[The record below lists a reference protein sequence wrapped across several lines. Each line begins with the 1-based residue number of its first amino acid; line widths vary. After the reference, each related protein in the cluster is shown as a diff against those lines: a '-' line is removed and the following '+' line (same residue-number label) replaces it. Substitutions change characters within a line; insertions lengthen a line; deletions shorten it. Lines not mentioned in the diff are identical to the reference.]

1 MHAQYGLVTLTS
13 TLVHV
18 IFRYVDIWPA
28 SGAGLVEIGSG
39 DATPAVVPRLLAVTK
54 GEPTLGAE
62 DAADF
67 REFVRGRFE
76 PLRALAYV
84 TCGDWQAAE
93 DAVAGALAKLYLR
106 WDKVATPDA
115 YARTMVVRAAIHE
128 KRRPWRRERAAGDAL
143 PDRPGPDPSA
153 AVDDRMRLTAAL
165 SHVPKRQRAVLVLRF
180 LEGLSVEETAEV
192 LGCRPGTVKSQSSRG
207 LDTLRA
213 VLAAEDITLNVNE
226 GNGNVLRHS
235 GRLEV
240 GAGRRAGAAHDD

>member
-1 MHAQYGLVTLTS
+1 
-13 TLVHV
+13 
-18 IFRYVDIWPA
+18 
-28 SGAGLVEIGSG
+28 
-39 DATPAVVPRLLAVTK
+39 
-54 GEPTLGAE
+54 LGAE
-62 DAADF
+62 DADEF

-106 WDKVATPDA
+106 WGKVSAPDA

-128 KRRPWRRERAAGDAL
+128 KRRPWRRERAVGDAL
-143 PDRPGPDPSA
+143 PDVAGPDPSGR
-153 AVDDRMRLTAAL
+153 VDDRLRLTAAL

-180 LEGLSVEETAEV
+180 LEGLSVEETAEI
-192 LGCRPGTVKSQSSRG
+192 LGCRPGTVKSQSARG

-213 VLAAEDITLNVNE
+213 VLAAEDITLHAYE

-240 GAGRRAGAAHDD
+240 GAGRRTGAVHDD